1 MASAKIIKNKIVT
14 MLESLDSIKNVFGYA
29 TSNFNGNYPV
39 ANVTMLD
46 GEGEIRANVRN
57 LYTYRYRIDV
67 FVQLGAVGFTPED
80 SESISIDLLDDI
92 LDLFNTKITL
102 DGLVEYCMPI
112 SWSAEYQDRETD
124 TRVLS
129 VTLESKKLETT
140 SV

>member
-14 MLESLDSIKNVFGYA
+14 MLESLDSLKNVFGYA

-67 FVQLGAVGFTPED
+67 FVQLGSVGFSPED
-80 SESISIDLLDDI
+80 SESISIDLLDNI
-92 LDLFNTKITL
+92 LDLFNNAITL
-102 DGLVEYCMPI
+102 DGLVQYCMPI
-112 SWSAEYQDRETD
+112 SWSAEYMDRETD
-124 TRVLS
+124 VRVLS